1 MFEKRYIILYIRFN
15 TTEQNRT
22 NFISNVYIV
31 HSFQHLH
38 IQHITHVIKAEKKK
52 KVEKSRKKERQKV
65 VISQFG
71 ESK

>member
-1 MFEKRYIILYIRFN
+1 MYDIR
-15 TTEQNRT
+15 TEQNRT

-31 HSFQHLH
+31 HSFQHWH
-38 IQHITHVIKAEKKK
+38 IQHYNTRDKGRKEKRKQ
-52 KVEKSRKKERQKV
+52 VEKKV